1 MKHGPVSWKYPVF
14 DRLFT
19 AWVPQSHW
27 RVIGK
32 FIEVVSD
39 AAQLSS
45 EIAESCDLRRVCNMM
60 SYHWRAGQKSCEF
73 NILRFAQPSNAGR
86 YRLWSQKLFMAG
98 VFCVYTLPYTIICE
112 MGQWWDWK
120 PSWQVNAESEKVSFE
135 KEVAKVWWPCWC
147 IHRTFATLFRAT
159 HQSAVACIDYLP
171 PGQGFQAEFRAGPL
185 GRVSSWSA
193 NIKDSEL
200 NIGQTFQKFWMLL
213 LYTTVILVVGQQVCI
228 ARRLFQPSSK
238 TWSSKGYKG
247 IQYLGARGVSM
258 ACFARATQIQA
269 VRFTSH
275 TTMFNCGLVLRS
287 MQASWNDSKANWLR
301 WWRSE

>member
-1 MKHGPVSWKYPVF
+1 MKHGPVSWKHTVF

-19 AWVPQSHW
+19 AWIPQSHW

-45 EIAESCDLRRVCNMM
+45 ETCDLRRVCNMM

-73 NILRFAQPSNAGR
+73 NLLRFAQPSNAGR

-98 VFCVYTLPYTIICE
+98 VFCVYTLPYTVICE

-147 IHRTFATLFRAT
+147 IHRTFACM
-159 HQSAVACIDYLP
+159 VK
-171 PGQGFQAEFRAGPL
+171 AEFCLPACWL
-185 GRVSSWSA
+185 SDVASSITVLYCSLF
-193 NIKDSEL
+193 L
-200 NIGQTFQKFWMLL
+200 NLL
-213 LYTTVILVVGQQVCI
+213 
-228 ARRLFQPSSK
+228 SSF
-238 TWSSKGYKG
+238 G
-247 IQYLGARGVSM
+247 
-258 ACFARATQIQA
+258 
-269 VRFTSH
+269 
-275 TTMFNCGLVLRS
+275 LRS
-287 MQASWNDSKANWLR
+287 HHLAPFSVQRIKARLHASIICLQVRASKQNFVQDPWVG
-301 WWRSE
+301 